1 MSQQKKFSKSRK
13 PKLPRKRKKACIKA
27 QGRASYYS
35 TVNLAK
41 VEGEWPCKFWVN
53 STVEMKP
60 VMINGTVALIPT
72 PAQYWQNMIEIPV
85 EGIATDAAHSTK
97 NKITEF
103 QGIDLR
109 TGKRIFYQNLGNKTV
124 NIGEFLGVVEAA
136 KYIIENDYSPRI
148 IYTDSITAI
157 AWFQNKKTA
166 SKKKCK
172 ELQKAEIFLKALAWD
187 VDTIEVRHW
196 NNKEWGETP
205 ADFGNK

>member
-1 MSQQKKFSKSRK
+1 
-13 PKLPRKRKKACIKA
+13 
-27 QGRASYYS
+27 
-35 TVNLAK
+35 
-41 VEGEWPCKFWVN
+41 
-53 STVEMKP
+53 
-60 VMINGTVALIPT
+60 
-72 PAQYWQNMIEIPV
+72 MIEIPV

-166 SKKKCK
+166 SKKKCQ